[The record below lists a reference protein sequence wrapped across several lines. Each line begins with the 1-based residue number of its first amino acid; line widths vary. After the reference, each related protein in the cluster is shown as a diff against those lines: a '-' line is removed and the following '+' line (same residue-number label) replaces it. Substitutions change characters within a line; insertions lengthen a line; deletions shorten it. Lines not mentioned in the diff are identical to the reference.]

1 MLHWIK
7 KHISII
13 ITVLVSVGVL
23 VFVYACEPKVKSL
36 NDKRELVNRIELQVE
51 LDNIL
56 AVAKMRMASLDKQD
70 ALRNIILQNALVIVQ
85 GQPFN
90 PVGLITGIAGI
101 YGLLKVGSN
110 VTKVVKT
117 QVKKRTVNNAR
128 T

>member
-1 MLHWIK
+1 MLQWIK
-7 KHISII
+7 KHSSVF
-13 ITVLVSVGVL
+13 ITVLVTIGVS

-36 NDKRELVNRIELQVE
+36 NDNQELVNRIELQVE

-56 AVAKMRMASLDKQD
+56 TTAKMRMASLDKQD
-70 ALRNIILQNALVIVQ
+70 ALRSIILQNALVIVQ

-90 PVGLITGIAGI
+90 PIGIITGIAGI